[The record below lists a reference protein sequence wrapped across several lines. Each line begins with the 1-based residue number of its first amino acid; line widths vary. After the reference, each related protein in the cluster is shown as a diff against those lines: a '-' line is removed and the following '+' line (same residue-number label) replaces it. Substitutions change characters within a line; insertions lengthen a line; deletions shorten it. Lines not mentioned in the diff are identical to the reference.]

1 MDALFYNHQIQL
13 VRSKWI
19 KLRNMTKRLKPQKIT
34 LKYNPGYLTG
44 FCKCVTDAFLN
55 NKAYWLEKSD
65 WQVFYEHFD
74 TLFVE
79 GSRSLYAQDIDEL
92 GHYLQ
97 EKLQDASI
105 YGIRYH
111 IYALG
116 IENAYFIPS
125 LYGEYVQ

>member
-1 MDALFYNHQIQL
+1 MT
-13 VRSKWI
+13 
-19 KLRNMTKRLKPQKIT
+19 LRYDPKYLAECCKRI
-34 LKYNPGYLTG
+34 
-44 FCKCVTDAFLN
+44 TDAVHRNKSYWMEKN
-55 NKAYWLEKSD
+55 NWHVYYK
-65 WQVFYEHFD
+65 HFD